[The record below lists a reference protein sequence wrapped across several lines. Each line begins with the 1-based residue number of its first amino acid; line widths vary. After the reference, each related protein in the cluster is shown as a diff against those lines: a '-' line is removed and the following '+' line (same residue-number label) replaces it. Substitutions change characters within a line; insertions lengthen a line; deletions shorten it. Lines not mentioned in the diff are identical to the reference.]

1 MSSLPV
7 STHRSL
13 VALAVAAAL
22 GSLAS
27 PAQSAAPSTA
37 TAPGAPAPAEP
48 MQVAAAEPQKLESV
62 VVKGQALRGAQA
74 PYSSTTFDT
83 DTIRDQQVSQP
94 QEMFRW
100 VPGMNVRNFG
110 LGGVAD
116 TVTLRGFGGGAHGG
130 DIGYVIDGIPLNEA
144 MSHADGYADLNVV
157 IPLEIDSLTVLRGP
171 ISPLYGNFNRGGVIV
186 IDTRKTGAYR
196 QGDFSVG
203 SNTTGDVQVALGARL
218 APGQQLNMAAQG
230 VTTEGFRPQSDAWRA
245 NLAGRWT
252 MDVSSAL
259 QLAVSA
265 RLHKGEADSAAY
277 LTPEQFAVDPF
288 GIDPRVRN
296 DGAEK
301 NFGTLRA
308 DVNYLIHPQLKLLTF
323 AYTTQQDFTRYFSRS
338 VSASSAAD
346 WAQREETYDRSV
358 FGAGANLNGQ
368 ATLAGGTLNWV
379 GGVETFRESTDYL
392 FFDGLKNRV
401 RVNPAIYDRTS
412 TLNSVSAFGEV
423 EAPLH
428 RLFKPTLG
436 LRYDR
441 FDGKCSRNGAETG
454 ADPCGDLIDIDHFS
468 PKVGVRSDVL
478 PQLQLRA
485 SWSEGFALPSN
496 FAKYALG
503 AANVDPNVF
512 RQTELGF
519 AWRPLDGLKADV
531 AWYRLDSSQEIR
543 TVSPGVFE
551 NFGGTRRDG
560 LELSLDWRPLDDL
573 HLTVAWAKADSEV
586 TQNANAALRGKRVA
600 GVPKTMSTVGVSW
613 SPVTG
618 FGAGATVRDVGQY
631 ATNATNTAF
640 YDGFTV
646 VDLALTYTGRT
657 AALRYRASLRVDN
670 ALDKVYATNYTTT
683 VAPGAP
689 RTVRVG
695 AQLDF

>member
-1 MSSLPV
+1 MPTPCAFAASRLMF
-7 STHRSL
+7 
-13 VALAVAAAL
+13 VAAAAAGGVL
-22 GSLAS
+22 CLPAS
-27 PAQSAAPSTA
+27 GQTTPSTPAAPPST
-37 TAPGAPAPAEP
+37 EP
-48 MQVAAAEPQKLESV
+48 VQVASTEPQKLESV
-62 VVKGQALRGAQA
+62 VVKGQALRGAHA
-74 PYSSTTFDT
+74 PFSSTAFDT
-83 DTIRDQQVSQP
+83 DQIRDQQVSQP

-100 VPGMNVRNFG
+100 VPGMNVRNYG

-116 TVTLRGFGGGAHGG
+116 VVTLRGFGGGAHGG

-171 ISPLYGNFNRGGVIV
+171 ISPLYGNFNRAGVIV

-196 QGDFSVG
+196 QGDFSLG
-203 SNTTGDVQVALGARL
+203 SITTGDAQVALGARL
-218 APGQQLNMAAQG
+218 TAGQQLNVAAQA

-259 QLAVSA
+259 QLALA
-265 RLHKGEADSAAY
+265 GRLHKGEADSAAY
-277 LTPEQFAVDPF
+277 LTPEQFAVDPY

-296 DGAEK
+296 DGAKK

-308 DVNYLIHPQLKLLTF
+308 DVNYLLSPNLKLLTF

-338 VSASSAAD
+338 VSANPAAD
-346 WAQREETYDRSV
+346 WAQREETYDRIV

-368 ATLAGGTLNWV
+368 AGLAGGTLNWV
-379 GGVETFRESTDYL
+379 GGIETFRESTDYL
-392 FFDGLKNRV
+392 FFDGLDNRA

-441 FDGKCSRNGAETG
+441 FIGDCTRNGAETG
-454 ADPCGDLIDIDHFS
+454 TDPCGDLADIDHLS
-468 PKVGVRSDVL
+468 PKIGVRSDVL

-512 RQTELGF
+512 RQTEFGF
-519 AWRPLDGLKADV
+519 AWRPLDGLKADL

-543 TVSPGVFE
+543 TVSPSVYE
-551 NFGGTRRDG
+551 NYGGTRRDG
-560 LELSLDWRPLDDL
+560 LELSLDWRPFDEL
-573 HLTVAWAKADSEV
+573 HLTMAWATADSEV
-586 TQNANAALRGKRVA
+586 TENASAALRGKQVA
-600 GVPKTMSTVGVSW
+600 GVPKTMSTFGVAW
-613 SPVTG
+613 SPLAG
-618 FGAGATVRDVGQY
+618 FGASATVRDLGRY
-631 ATNATNTAF
+631 ATNATNTAW
-640 YDGFTV
+640 YGGYTLL
-646 VDLALTYTGRT
+646 DLALTYTGRT
-657 AALRYRASLRVDN
+657 AVLRYRAYLRVDN
-670 ALDKVYATNYTTT
+670 ATDEVYAGNVSTTY
-683 VAPGAP
+683 ASGAP

>member
-1 MSSLPV
+1 MPRSPASSRRLAAVIAACGSVCLPV
-7 STHRSL
+7 TAQTAPSS
-13 VALAVAAAL
+13 AAAPPL
-22 GSLAS
+22 
-27 PAQSAAPSTA
+27 T
-37 TAPGAPAPAEP
+37 EP
-48 MQVAAAEPQKLESV
+48 LQVASTELQKLESV
-62 VVKGQALRGAQA
+62 VVKGQALRGAHA
-74 PYSSTTFDT
+74 PFSSTAFDT
-83 DTIRDQQVSQP
+83 DQIRDQQVSQP

-100 VPGMNVRNFG
+100 VPGMNVRNYG

-116 TVTLRGFGGGAHGG
+116 VVTLRGFGGGAHGG

-171 ISPLYGNFNRGGVIV
+171 ISPLYGNFNRAGVIV

-196 QGDFSVG
+196 QGDFSLG
-203 SNTTGDVQVALGARL
+203 SNTTGDAQVALGARL
-218 APGQQLNMAAQG
+218 APGQQLNIAAQG
-230 VTTEGFRPQSDAWRA
+230 VTTAGFRPQSDAWRA

-252 MDVSSAL
+252 MDVAGAL
-259 QLAVSA
+259 QLALSG
-265 RLHKGEADSAAY
+265 RLHTGEAESASY
-277 LTPEQFAVDPF
+277 LTPEQFAVDPY

-308 DVNYLIHPQLKLLTF
+308 DLNYLLGPQLKLLTF

-338 VSASSAAD
+338 VSANPAAD

-368 ATLAGGTLNWV
+368 AGLAGGTLNWV
-379 GGVETFRESTDYL
+379 GGIETFRESTDYL
-392 FFDGLKNRV
+392 FFDGLNNRV

-441 FDGKCSRNGAETG
+441 FSGDCSRNGAETG
-454 ADPCGDLIDIDHFS
+454 TDPCGDLADVDHLS
-468 PKVGVRSDVL
+468 PKIGVRSDVL
-478 PQLQLRA
+478 PQLQLRV

-503 AANVDPNVF
+503 AAQVDPNVF
-512 RQTELGF
+512 RQTEFGF
-519 AWRPLDGLKADV
+519 AWRPLDGLKADL

-543 TVSPGVFE
+543 TVSPGVYE
-551 NFGGTRRDG
+551 NYGGTRRDG
-560 LELSLDWRPLDDL
+560 LELSLDWHPRDEL
-573 HLTVAWAKADSEV
+573 HLTVAWATADSDV
-586 TQNANAALRGKRVA
+586 TENASAALLGKRVA
-600 GVPKTMSTVGVSW
+600 GVPKSMGTLGVAW
-613 SPVTG
+613 APPAG
-618 FGAGATVRDVGQY
+618 LGASATVRDVGRY
-631 ATNATNTAF
+631 ATNATNTAW
-640 YDGFTV
+640 YDGYTLL
-646 VDLALTYTGRT
+646 DLALTYTGRT
-657 AALRYRASLRVDN
+657 AALRYRAYLRVDN
-670 ALDKVYATNYTTT
+670 ATDKVYAGNVSTTY
-683 VAPGAP
+683 APGAP